1 MQPLNNEMNKKVE
14 IEIVTTYRNVKKQY

>member
-1 MQPLNNEMNKKVE
+1 MQPLNNEMNKKVG